1 MPYDLRMESSF
12 VTQMQARTVFKIYL
26 TRSGFLGLIVDL
38 SFVVIALLSLA
49 DWQTM
54 RGPVELAKVSDLV
67 SYSGKAE
74 LKKPWKT
81 APYIAFRDAA
91 GLERRFS
98 CFGPYQRQY
107 WCDSVGLIAS
117 ENQVEIEIKGLDDL
131 VYELNAA
138 GKTLVPYDLQVQR
151 FQKAISAGPSNVR
164 LYFSLLMICLLII
177 SVRSRIQKGLIPE
190 LK

>member
-1 MPYDLRMESSF
+1 
-12 VTQMQARTVFKIYL
+12 MQARTVFKLYL

-38 SFVVIALLSLA
+38 SFIIIALLSLA

-54 RGPVELAKVSDLV
+54 RTPVELANISDMV

-81 APYIAFRDAA
+81 APYIAFRDAS

-98 CFGPYQRQY
+98 CFGPYHRQY
-107 WCDSVGLIAS
+107 WCDSVDLADLG
-117 ENQVEIEIKGLDDL
+117 NYVDIEIKGLDDL

-138 GKTLVPYDLQVQR
+138 GKTLVPFDQQIQR
-151 FQKAISAGPSNVR
+151 FQKAISEGPSNLR
-164 LYFSLLMICLLII
+164 LYFSLLMICLLVI
-177 SVRSRIQKGLIPE
+177 SVRFRIQKGLASE
-190 LK
+190 SKG

>member
-1 MPYDLRMESSF
+1 MESSF

-81 APYIAFRDAA
+81 APYIAFRDAV

-138 GKTLVPYDLQVQR
+138 GKSLVPYDLQVQR
-151 FQKAISAGPSNVR
+151 FQKAISEGPNNVR
-164 LYFSLLMICLLII
+164 LYFSLLMICLLVI
-177 SVRSRIQKGLIPE
+177 SVRSRIQKGLAPE
-190 LK
+190 LQ

>member
-1 MPYDLRMESSF
+1 
-12 VTQMQARTVFKIYL
+12 MQARSVFKLYL
-26 TRSGFLGLIVDL
+26 SRSGFLGLIVDL
-38 SFVVIALLSLA
+38 SFVIIALLSLA

-54 RGPVELAKVSDLV
+54 RSPVELAKISDLV

-81 APYIAFRDAA
+81 APYIAFRDDS
-91 GLERRFS
+91 GPERRFS

-107 WCDSVGLIAS
+107 WCDSVDLIAS
-117 ENQVEIEIKGLDDL
+117 GNQVEIEVKGLDDL

-138 GKTLVPYDLQVQR
+138 GKTLLPFDLQVQR
-151 FQKAISAGPSNVR
+151 FQKAISEGPSNVR
-164 LYFSLLMICLLII
+164 LYFSMLMICLLII
-177 SVRSRIQKGLIPE
+177 SVRSRIQKGLPSG

>member
-1 MPYDLRMESSF
+1 
-12 VTQMQARTVFKIYL
+12 MQARSVFKLYL
-26 TRSGFLGLIVDL
+26 SRSGFLGLIIDL
-38 SFVVIALLSLA
+38 SFVIIALLSLA

-54 RGPVELAKVSDLV
+54 RSPIELAKISDLV

-81 APYIAFRDAA
+81 APYIAFRDTS

-107 WCDSVGLIAS
+107 WCDSIDLFAS
-117 ENQVEIEIKGLDDL
+117 GNQVEIDVKGLDDL

-138 GKTLVPYDLQVQR
+138 GKTLLPFDLQVQR
-151 FQKAISAGPSNVR
+151 FQKAISEGPSNVR
-164 LYFSLLMICLLII
+164 LYFSLFMIFLLVI
-177 SVRSRIQKGLIPE
+177 SVRSRIQKGLPSG